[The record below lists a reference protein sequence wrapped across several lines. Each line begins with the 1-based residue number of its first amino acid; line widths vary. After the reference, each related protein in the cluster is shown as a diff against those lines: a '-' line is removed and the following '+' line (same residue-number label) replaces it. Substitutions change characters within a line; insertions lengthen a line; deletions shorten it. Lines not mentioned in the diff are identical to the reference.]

1 MTGLV
6 RSVLLLTLST
16 LLFFLHTLHT
26 ENSIDEA
33 MIKFEGRSSLKQYL
47 PLKPIKRGIKA
58 WVRADARNGIMCEL
72 SIYTGKE
79 EDRVET
85 NLGANV
91 VKKLTENI
99 AGHNHHIYC
108 DNFFPPSVFYVCMW
122 KMKSSC

>member
-1 MTGLV
+1 
-6 RSVLLLTLST
+6 
-16 LLFFLHTLHT
+16 
-26 ENSIDEA
+26 
-33 MIKFEGRSSLKQYL
+33 MIKFKGRSSLKQYL

-58 WVRADARNGIMCEL
+58 WVRADARSGIMCEL

-79 EDRVET
+79 EDWVET

-108 DNFFPPSVFYVCMW
+108 DNFFSSVKLFEKLLLQYSTYACG
-122 KMKSSC
+122 K